1 MKTKLLFFLTLSLLV
16 SCSNNS
22 SSVKTDPVFQLPPE
36 TQTGANTFG
45 VTIKGKVYIPRDPT
59 GFNVGVSGHGA
70 VYAGSSSYNWTE
82 IKVIDGASAIGFK
95 MVIHFKNLISNTLA
109 IYPLMNS
116 NYQEEQHLQE
126 EFLKL
131 ILLKMK

>member
-45 VTIKGKVYIPRDPT
+45 VTIKGKVYVPRDPT
-59 GFNVGVSGHGA
+59 GFNVGPSGKGLK
-70 VYAGSSSYNWTE
+70 YKGSTIDPWSE
-82 IKVIDGASAIGFK
+82 IVIVDGASAVGFK
-95 MVIHFKNLISNTLA
+95 MVIHFKDIMINNLGLL
-109 IYPLMNS
+109 PLMAS
-116 NYQEEQHLQE
+116 NFQEGIDSSLVDHNYL
-126 EFLKL
+126 
-131 ILLKMK
+131 